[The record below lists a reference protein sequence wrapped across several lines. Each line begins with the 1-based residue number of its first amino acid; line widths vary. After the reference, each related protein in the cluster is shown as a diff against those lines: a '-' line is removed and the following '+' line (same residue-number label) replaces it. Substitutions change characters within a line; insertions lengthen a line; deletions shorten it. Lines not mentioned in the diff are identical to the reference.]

1 MGVEDRGCTHAMRRV
16 HAMPLPR
23 VRVRMHVPVILA
35 ALIVSFAATSSASAA
50 NLAYCP
56 LVGPPV
62 FCTWIEGGG
71 EISNAHYR
79 WPSGF
84 ALEGGVDAGSYEFY
98 EAEPGATFVGVPTL
112 MFGTYKQTIE
122 LADEVAHPLSG
133 PLVNPEVELNP
144 ENLLDAENTALL
156 LPMNIKIAGP
166 SLSGTCIVGPILL
179 HLTTSFTNPP
189 LPNRPITGKVGEVEL
204 QNGGKLVVVNNETL
218 VDNTFAEPAASGCGS
233 PSADT
238 LVDSMFG
245 FPSTAGN
252 NAIIFNVTDEF
263 EES

>member
-1 MGVEDRGCTHAMRRV
+1 MSSKYAGHAGHLCTRRSANV
-16 HAMPLPR
+16 GICAI
-23 VRVRMHVPVILA
+23 VVLA
-35 ALIVSFAATSSASAA
+35 ALIAPFALAAPAPAA
-50 NLAYCP
+50 NLANCP

-71 EISNAHYR
+71 ELSNSSYR

-84 ALEGGVDAGSYEFY
+84 ALEGGVDASSYEFY

-112 MFGTYKQTIE
+112 MFGTYTQTIE
-122 LADEVAHPLSG
+122 LANEVAHPLSG

-144 ENLLDAENTALL
+144 ENLLFAENTALM

-179 HLTTSFTNPP
+179 RLTTGVTSPSM
-189 LPNRPITGKVGEVEL
+189 PNKPITGKVGEVEL
-204 QNGGKLVVVNNETL
+204 QNGGSLVVVNNETL

-233 PSADT
+233 PSADA

-252 NAIIFNVTDEF
+252 NTVIFNVTDEF